1 VKAGPPPLGGPA
13 AFSGSGAHAGAR
25 DDRADNRPVSN
36 AARRIGLGTVFAL
49 LVGTLAIGYAIKAPC
64 ASGDWT
70 DGRQY
75 ARLCYSD
82 NVHQLETEQLTGG
95 RLPFLDACRT
105 QEGIECDEYPVLTM
119 WTMRAAA
126 WISGPSITD
135 YFTTSSIMMWIA
147 AFVIALLLYVL
158 VGDRVLYFVLAP
170 TLAIYATMNWDLL
183 AVALAT
189 GGTFLYLRRRDGWAG
204 VLLGLGAA
212 AKVFPALLV
221 VPFVAGRFHARE
233 PDRAIRLA
241 WAAVGTWLAI
251 NLPFV
256 LVAPSAWWEFFR
268 YNGGRFA
275 DWDSL
280 WYVACERA
288 TGQTCSQTDLVN
300 GASLI
305 MFVAWAGLVWVLK
318 ARREPGFARWTLGF
332 PILVLFLLTN
342 KVYSPQFS
350 LWLLPWFAL
359 AFPNLWLFVAFEAA
373 DVAVFVTRF
382 SWFGRYTGIEGGLSG
397 IPVGVF
403 EMAVVVRA
411 AILVW
416 CVVWWLRGRHRAA
429 ASARASAEPAARES
443 DPEEVTAG

>member
-1 VKAGPPPLGGPA
+1 
-13 AFSGSGAHAGAR
+13 
-25 DDRADNRPVSN
+25 VSN
-36 AARRIGLGTVFAL
+36 AARRIGLGTVLAL
-49 LVGTLAIGYAIKAPC
+49 LVGTLAIGFAIKAPC

-82 NVHQLETEQLTGG
+82 NVHQLESEQLTSN
-95 RLPFLDACRT
+95 RLPFLDACRPH
-105 QEGIECDEYPVLTM
+105 QSIECDEYPVLTM
-119 WTMRAAA
+119 WAMRAAA
-126 WISGPSITD
+126 WISGPSIPG
-135 YFTTSSIMMWIA
+135 YFTTSSIMMWAA
-147 AFVIALLLYVL
+147 AFVIAVLLYLL

-170 TLAIYATMNWDLL
+170 TLALYATMNWDLL

-189 GGTFLYLRRRDGWAG
+189 GGTFLYLRRRDGWSG

-221 VPFVAGRFHARE
+221 VPFVAGRFRGNE
-233 PDRAIRLA
+233 PDRGIRLA
-241 WAAVGTWLAI
+241 WAAAGTWLAI
-251 NLPFV
+251 NVPFI
-256 LVAPSAWWEFFR
+256 LAAPSAWWEFFR

-288 TGQTCSQTDLVN
+288 TGQTCSQTDLIN

-305 MFVAWAGLVWVLK
+305 MFVAWAALVWVLK
-318 ARREPGFARWTLGF
+318 ARRDPGFARWTLGF
-332 PILVLFLLTN
+332 PILVVFLLTN

-382 SWFGRYTGIEGGLSG
+382 SWFGRYTGVEGGVSG
-397 IPVGVF
+397 IPVGAF
-403 EMAVVVRA
+403 EIALVVRA
-411 AILVW
+411 AILVL
-416 CVVWWLRGRHRAA
+416 CVVWWVRGRHRAA
-429 ASARASAEPAARES
+429 SAEPRAEPASGEPL
-443 DPEEVTAG
+443 PEGVGAG

>member
-1 VKAGPPPLGGPA
+1 M
-13 AFSGSGAHAGAR
+13 
-25 DDRADNRPVSN
+25 SN
-36 AARRIGLGTVFAL
+36 ATRRIGLGTVFAL

-64 ASGDWT
+64 ASGDWG

-75 ARLCYSD
+75 ARLCYTD
-82 NVHQLETEQLTGG
+82 NVPQLQSEQLTSN
-95 RLPFLDACRT
+95 RLPLLDACRA

-126 WISGPSITD
+126 WISGPSIIG
-135 YFTTSSIMMWIA
+135 YYVSSSIMLWFA
-147 AFVIALLLYVL
+147 AFVVAVLLYAL

-170 TLAIYATMNWDLL
+170 TLALYATMNWDLL

-189 GGTFLYLRRRDGWAG
+189 GGTYMYLRRRDGWSG

-233 PDRAIRLA
+233 PDRGIRLA
-241 WAAVGTWLAI
+241 WATVGTWIAI

-256 LVAPSAWWEFFR
+256 LAAPTAWGEFFR
-268 YNGGRFA
+268 FNGARFA

-280 WYVACERA
+280 WYVACQRA
-288 TGQTCSQTDLVN
+288 TGQTCSHTGLVN
-300 GASLI
+300 TASVVMLA
-305 MFVAWAGLVWVLK
+305 AWAGLVWVLK

-332 PILVLFLLTN
+332 PILVAFLLTN

-373 DVAVFVTRF
+373 DVVVFVTRF
-382 SWFGRYTGIEGGLSG
+382 SWFGRYRGVEGGLSG
-397 IPVGVF
+397 IPLGVF
-403 EMAVVVRA
+403 EI
-411 AILVW
+411 AILVRAVVLVL
-416 CVVWWLRGRHRAA
+416 CVVQWVRARHAA
-429 ASARASAEPAARES
+429 ANPAGTPALTDEPLAESPTIA
-443 DPEEVTAG
+443 